1 MYSGHVDYNIK
12 DIIRHA
18 GEPKFK
24 PLLAKLIHLHKL
36 LFAYRLVHYNDA
48 IPDIQLNIENRN
60 AELTK
65 PLLRLFCGENKAS
78 VAVEEIRLALSK
90 FIAEK
95 NELKSNS
102 LESAMHT
109 TVTELIDEIP
119 ISEEN
124 RKSEICE
131 FTNEQIWNKFKNI
144 INGMDIRAE
153 LLYSIDEGK
162 ISQKRLT
169 SLFKSKFRAISFK
182 TSGSNSKRGLRFSKE
197 IVEKI
202 GLQYNNED
210 VIKILNE
217 NEHYAKDGS
226 DNFASDAS
234 DASLFKSVYP
244 VSASEQSVSN
254 PINPDDN
261 LLPTS
266 ENIAGVT
273 NGTANASS
281 SDAAIASAAN
291 NSINSNSISSNNNTD
306 TYNNNTNNNNNDDDD
321 DKQLT
326 NPSPDIVDA
335 VVTSTSQIKSYT
347 NNAYILQKSDASDA
361 SDASSSTSNKVLK
374 IGRHAKTKAE
384 QSGKPDLPCMY
395 CDFKDPIEFDLSLH
409 YLEKHRQDLI
419 RLPIGKSSIEFRA
432 DYAVELSKKRLFE
445 SFKDEDEV
453 NDDDEEFETEEEG

>member
-1 MYSGHVDYNIK
+1 MNRFGINSRILSTEWTSG
-12 DIIRHA
+12 
-18 GEPKFK
+18 
-24 PLLAKLIHLHKL
+24 
-36 LFAYRLVHYNDA
+36 
-48 IPDIQLNIENRN
+48 
-60 AELTK
+60 
-65 PLLRLFCGENKAS
+65 
-78 VAVEEIRLALSK
+78 
-90 FIAEK
+90 
-95 NELKSNS
+95 
-102 LESAMHT
+102 
-109 TVTELIDEIP
+109 
-119 ISEEN
+119 
-124 RKSEICE
+124 
-131 FTNEQIWNKFKNI
+131 
-144 INGMDIRAE
+144 AE